1 MALAMRRSSSAVLIL
16 ADNVSLFSAMPRS
29 MPEKE
34 HGLKPTSLVV
44 GPGERITIVTPQLAL
59 AILKS

>member
-16 ADNVSLFSAMPRS
+16 AGNVSLFSMPRS

-34 HGLKPTSLVV
+34 TWTQARLFSGR
-44 GPGERITIVTPQLAL
+44 PGEPSITFGGPQ
-59 AILKS
+59 